1 MVGNS
6 IVTVSFS
13 RRKRR
18 PATFG
23 LREALPARL
32 PRPNDPPPMNSLRFF
47 LDSRFGLVAGGIG
60 ALALVS
66 TILARPQTAAPVA
79 APLNGGAERIGE
91 AVCIA
96 CHAPQ
101 NKQFS
106 HTQHAGVFRLNPKNE
121 KEKLSCEACH
131 GPGSNHVKEPAN
143 RGALIGFT
151 KEWGT
156 PVAQQ
161 TALCLTCHEGGE
173 RMFWP
178 GSPHASNQLGCS
190 DCHNPMAK
198 ISATG
203 LLKKPTINET
213 CYTCHQQQRAEF
225 AKRSHMP
232 VNEGKLSCVDC
243 HNPHGST
250 SKALLK
256 NDSVNETCYNCHAEK
271 RGPFL
276 WEHAPVRENCLN
288 CHAAHGSNHDKLLT
302 VARPFSCQQCHDNT
316 NHQSSLYNAG
326 QLVGGGAA
334 PSTRIIGRSCQNCH
348 SQIHGSNHPAGARFQ
363 R

>member
-1 MVGNS
+1 MKYS
-6 IVTVSFS
+6 SPLTPLRVT
-13 RRKRR
+13 
-18 PATFG
+18 
-23 LREALPARL
+23 
-32 PRPNDPPPMNSLRFF
+32 
-47 LDSRFGLVAGGIG
+47 LVAAGFAAVAMVSGIVAKPAPSSG
-60 ALALVS
+60 APAAAVS
-66 TILARPQTAAPVA
+66 
-79 APLNGGAERIGE
+79 LNEGATYVGE

-96 CHAPQ
+96 CHTTPA
-101 NKQFS
+101 KQFA
-106 HTQHAGVFRLNPKNE
+106 HTQHADVFRRNPKNE
-121 KEKLSCEACH
+121 NEKLSCEACH
-131 GPGSNHVKEPAN
+131 GPGSNHLKDPSTPAN
-143 RGALIGFT
+143 RVSLIGFT
-151 KEWGT
+151 NGWGT

-161 TALCLTCHEGGE
+161 TAMCLTCHDGGE
-173 RMFWP
+173 RMFWQ
-178 GSPHASNQLGCS
+178 GSPHASNQLSCS

-225 AKRSHMP
+225 SKRSHMP

-250 SKALLK
+250 SKALIK
-256 NDSVNETCYNCHAEK
+256 NDSVNELCYNCHTEK

-276 WEHAPVRENCLN
+276 WEHAPVRDNCLS
-288 CHAAHGSNHDKLLT
+288 CHSPHGSNHDKLLT

-316 NHQSSLYNAG
+316 NHQSNLYNAG
-326 QLVGGGAA
+326 QIVGGGAA
-334 PSTRIIGRSCQNCH
+334 PSSRAIGRSCQNCH

>member
-1 MVGNS
+1 MPFSPSSSALRVG
-6 IVTVSFS
+6 II
-13 RRKRR
+13 
-18 PATFG
+18 
-23 LREALPARL
+23 
-32 PRPNDPPPMNSLRFF
+32 
-47 LDSRFGLVAGGIG
+47 AGC
-60 ALALVS
+60 AAALVLLT
-66 TILARPQTAAPVA
+66 TILAKPTAQAQPTSATAA
-79 APLNGGAERIGE
+79 LNGGAVYVGE

-96 CHAPQ
+96 CHAAPG
-101 NKQFS
+101 KQFA
-106 HTQHAGVFRLNPKNE
+106 HTTHANVFRLNPKDE
-121 KEKLSCEACH
+121 KEKVSCEACH
-131 GPGSNHVKEPAN
+131 GPGSNHLRNPADPAN
-143 RGALIGFT
+143 RTALIGFT

-161 TALCLTCHEGGE
+161 TAMCLSCHEGGQ

-178 GSPHASNQLGCS
+178 GSPHATNDLSCS

-203 LLKKPTINET
+203 LLKKATINET

-243 HNPHGST
+243 HNPHGT
-250 SKALLK
+250 PAKAMLK
-256 NDSVNETCYNCHAEK
+256 TDSVNETCYTCHSEK

-276 WEHAPVRENCLN
+276 WEHAPVRDNCLS
-288 CHAAHGSNHDKLLT
+288 CHNAHGSNHDKLLN
-302 VARPFSCQQCHDNT
+302 VARPMLCQQCHGNGAG
-316 NHQSSLYNAG
+316 HQANLYNAG
-326 QLVGGGAA
+326 QIFGSGPA
-334 PSTRIIGRSCQNCH
+334 PSTRIMSRSCQNCH

>member
-1 MVGNS
+1 MKPLSLFSPLRVGAATGLLYAVGLATV
-6 IVTVSFS
+6 IVAQPQVS
-13 RRKRR
+13 K
-18 PATFG
+18 
-23 LREALPARL
+23 
-32 PRPNDPPPMNSLRFF
+32 
-47 LDSRFGLVAGGIG
+47 
-60 ALALVS
+60 
-66 TILARPQTAAPVA
+66 TAPTSA
-79 APLNGGAERIGE
+79 LNGGADYVGE

-101 NKQFS
+101 NKQFT
-106 HTQHAGVFRLNPKNE
+106 HTQHANVFRLNPKNE

-131 GPGSNHVKEPAN
+131 GPGSNHLKNPSDPAN
-143 RGALIGFT
+143 RVSLIGFT

-161 TALCLTCHEGGE
+161 TAMCLSCHEGGQ
-173 RMFWP
+173 RMFWS
-178 GSPHASNQLGCS
+178 GSPHASNQLSCS

-198 ISATG
+198 ISASG

-243 HNPHGST
+243 HNPHGSS
-250 SKALLK
+250 SKSLLK
-256 NDSVNETCYNCHAEK
+256 TDSVNETCYTCHTEK

-276 WEHAPVRENCLN
+276 WEHAPVRDNCLT
-288 CHAAHGSNHDKLLT
+288 CHNAHGSNHDKLLN
-302 VARPFSCQQCHDNT
+302 VARPMLCQQCHGNGAG
-316 NHQSSLYNAG
+316 HQATLFNAS
-326 QLVGGGAA
+326 QIVGGGGA
-334 PSTRIIGRSCQNCH
+334 PSTRIMGRSCQNCH
-348 SQIHGSNHPAGARFQ
+348 SQIHGSNHPGGARFQ

>member
-1 MVGNS
+1 MSTKSPKPFS
-6 IVTVSFS
+6 I
-13 RRKRR
+13 
-18 PATFG
+18 
-23 LREALPARL
+23 LRI
-32 PRPNDPPPMNSLRFF
+32 
-47 LDSRFGLVAGGIG
+47 GIG
-60 ALALVS
+60 AGCAAAVVLVTS
-66 TILARPQTAAPVA
+66 ILAKSDTAAP
-79 APLNGGAERIGE
+79 APALNGGAVYVGE

-96 CHAPQ
+96 CHATQ
-101 NKQFS
+101 NAQFT
-106 HTQHAGVFRLNPKNE
+106 HTQHADAFRLNPKNE
-121 KEKLSCEACH
+121 VEKRSCEACH
-131 GPGSNHVKEPAN
+131 GPGSNHLKDPANPAN
-143 RGALIGFT
+143 RGALVGFT

-161 TALCLTCHEGGE
+161 TAMCLSCHEGGE

-178 GSPHASNQLGCS
+178 GSPHASNQLSCS

-225 AKRSHMP
+225 SKRSHMP
-232 VNEGKLSCVDC
+232 LPEGKISCVDC

-250 SKALLK
+250 TKALVK
-256 NDSVNETCYNCHAEK
+256 NDSINELCYNCHAEK

-288 CHAAHGSNHDKLLT
+288 CHNAHGSNHDKLLS

-316 NHQSSLYNAG
+316 NHQSNLYNAG

-334 PSTRIIGRSCQNCH
+334 PSSRIIGRACQNCH

>member
-1 MVGNS
+1 MKSLRPFSALRVG
-6 IVTVSFS
+6 IAAGLLYAVGVVTVLLA
-13 RRKRR
+13 KPGG
-18 PATFG
+18 PA
-23 LREALPARL
+23 
-32 PRPNDPPPMNSLRFF
+32 
-47 LDSRFGLVAGGIG
+47 
-60 ALALVS
+60 
-66 TILARPQTAAPVA
+66 AAPVV
-79 APLNGGAERIGE
+79 PLNGGADYVGE

-101 NKQFS
+101 NKQFT
-106 HTQHAGVFRLNPKNE
+106 HTQHANAFRLNPKNE

-131 GPGSNHVKEPAN
+131 GPGSNHLKDPTNPAN
-143 RGALIGFT
+143 RGSLVGFT

-161 TALCLTCHEGGE
+161 TAMCLTCHEGGE
-173 RMFWP
+173 RMFWQ
-178 GSPHASNQLGCS
+178 GSPHASNQLSCS

-250 SKALLK
+250 SKALVK
-256 NDSVNETCYNCHAEK
+256 NDSVNELCYNCHAEK

-276 WEHAPVRENCLN
+276 WEHAPVRDNCLN
-288 CHAAHGSNHDKLLT
+288 CHSPHGSNHDKLL
-302 VARPFSCQQCHDNT
+302 
-316 NHQSSLYNAG
+316 SSR
-326 QLVGGGAA
+326 V
-334 PSTRIIGRSCQNCH
+334 RIK
-348 SQIHGSNHPAGARFQ
+348 
-363 R
+363 

>member
-1 MVGNS
+1 M
-6 IVTVSFS
+6 
-13 RRKRR
+13 K
-18 PATFG
+18 
-23 LREALPARL
+23 
-32 PRPNDPPPMNSLRFF
+32 SLRFF
-47 LDSRFGLVAGGIG
+47 LDIRFGLVAGCIG

-66 TILARPQTAAPVA
+66 TILAKPQTAAPAA
-79 APLNGGAERIGE
+79 APLNGGAENIGE

-106 HTQHAGVFRLNPKNE
+106 HTQHANVFRLNPKNE

-131 GPGSNHVKEPAN
+131 GPGSNHVKDPAN
-143 RGALIGFT
+143 RSALIGFT

-161 TALCLTCHEGGE
+161 TAMCLTCHDGGE
-173 RMFWP
+173 RMFWQ
-178 GSPHASNQLGCS
+178 GSTHAANQLSCS

-203 LLKKPTINET
+203 LLKKPSINET

-256 NDSVNETCYNCHAEK
+256 NDSVNETCYSCHAEK

-276 WEHAPVRENCLN
+276 WEHAPVRDNCLN
-288 CHAAHGSNHDKLLT
+288 CHNAHGSNHDKLLT
-302 VARPFSCQQCHDNT
+302 VARSFSCQQCHDNT
-316 NHQSSLYNAG
+316 NHQTNLYNAG
-326 QLVGGGAA
+326 QLLGGGAA
-334 PSTRIIGRSCQNCH
+334 PGSRIIGRSCQNCH

>member
-1 MVGNS
+1 
-6 IVTVSFS
+6 
-13 RRKRR
+13 
-18 PATFG
+18 
-23 LREALPARL
+23 
-32 PRPNDPPPMNSLRFF
+32 
-47 LDSRFGLVAGGIG
+47 
-60 ALALVS
+60 VS
-66 TILARPQTAAPVA
+66 TILAKPQAPAPAA
-79 APLNGGAERIGE
+79 APLNGGAVYVGE

-96 CHAPQ
+96 CHAVQ
-101 NKQFS
+101 NKQFT
-106 HTQHAGVFRLNPKNE
+106 HTVHAAAFRQNPKNE
-121 KEKLSCEACH
+121 LQQKSCEACH
-131 GPGSNHVKEPAN
+131 GPGSNHLSNPIDPAN
-143 RGALIGFT
+143 RVSLIGFT

-161 TALCLTCHEGGE
+161 TAMCLQCHEGGE
-173 RMFWP
+173 RMFWQ
-178 GSPHASNQLGCS
+178 GSTHASNQLSCS

-198 ISATG
+198 VSVTG
-203 LLKKPTINET
+203 LLKKQTINET

-232 VNEGKLSCVDC
+232 LPEGKISCVDC

-288 CHAAHGSNHDKLLT
+288 CHNAHGSNHDKLLT
-302 VARPFSCQQCHDNT
+302 IARPFSCQQCHDNT
-316 NHQSSLYNAG
+316 NHQSNLYNAG